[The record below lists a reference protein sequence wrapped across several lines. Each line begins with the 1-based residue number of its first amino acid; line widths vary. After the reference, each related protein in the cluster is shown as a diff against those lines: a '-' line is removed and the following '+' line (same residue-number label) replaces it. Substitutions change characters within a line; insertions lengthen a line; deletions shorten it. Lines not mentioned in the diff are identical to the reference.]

1 MKLSK
6 LTLRSKLLTFVLL
19 MLFSLLS
26 IVVNFDNFNNFERSD
41 NFRNLNIL
49 YKVLIVRRGIWQ

>member
-1 MKLSK
+1 
-6 LTLRSKLLTFVLL
+6 

-49 YKVLIVRRGIWQ
+49 YKV